1 MKNNFFARVYNVVKE
16 IPRGKVATYGQI
28 ATILGAPKYS
38 QVVGFA
44 LHSNPE
50 PNEIPCHRVVN
61 RYGELSVSFAF
72 GGENEQRKKL
82 EKEGVFFTD
91 DGKVDM
97 KACQWKPHLNDI
109 T

>member
-61 RYGELSVSFAF
+61 RHGELSVSFAF

-82 EKEGVFFTD
+82 EKEGVIFTD
-91 DGKVDM
+91 GGKVDM
-97 KACQWKPHLNDI
+97 KACQWKPYLNDI